1 MFCSPPA
8 PGFLDDR
15 RAVLF
20 AVLYKHFDGAAALTA
35 VRGGEVK
42 IDVICRVG
50 KFDVFVALLRKI
62 TEPCRHG
69 KRCFIFWLGLIEKPG
84 LILGDREYQ
93 RRIVRHE
100 ISAYKY
106 IRIAGT
112 KSPVRS
118 NCLNAH

>member
-1 MFCSPPA
+1 MLCSPPA

-20 AVLYKHFDGAAALTA
+20 AVLYKCFDGADVLTA
-35 VRGGEVK
+35 VRVGEVK
-42 IDVICRVG
+42 IDVDKPRREVRR
-50 KFDVFVALLRKI
+50 LRRAPAKI

-69 KRCFIFWLGLIEKPG
+69 KRCFIFWLGLLEKPG

-93 RRIVRHE
+93 QRIVRHE

-106 IRIAGT
+106 IRIVSSKQNRLSAPT
-112 KSPVRS
+112 V
-118 NCLNAH
+118 

>member
-20 AVLYKHFDGAAALTA
+20 AVLYKCFDGADVLTA
-35 VRGGEVK
+35 VRVGEVK
-42 IDVICRVG
+42 IDVTSRVG
-50 KFDVFVALLRKI
+50 KFYVFVALLRKI
-62 TEPCRHG
+62 TDPCRHG

-106 IRIAGT
+106 IRIVSSKQNRLSAPT
-112 KSPVRS
+112 V
-118 NCLNAH
+118 